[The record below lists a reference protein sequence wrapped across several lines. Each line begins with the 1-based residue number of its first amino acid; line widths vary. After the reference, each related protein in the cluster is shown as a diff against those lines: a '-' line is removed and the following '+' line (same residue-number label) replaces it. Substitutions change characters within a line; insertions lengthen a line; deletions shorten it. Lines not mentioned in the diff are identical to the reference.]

1 MHERIESLGGSVQ
14 AGPGPNG
21 GFIVAATIPLSP
33 AAPQSGTDTGGSGAN
48 RYLAYTR
55 IDGSGAPPKYS
66 TKEIRVSRT
75 GWVDL
80 RSGPSVT
87 IF

>member
-21 GFIVAATIPLSP
+21 GFIVEATIPLSS
-33 AAPQSGTDTGGSGAN
+33 AAPQSGTDAEDPVLTIISRIRGLMN
-48 RYLAYTR
+48 RAR
-55 IDGSGAPPKYS
+55 PKYS

-80 RSGPSVT
+80 RSGPSGT